1 VTAAIALVDM
11 DAASLAA
18 AEQVIEHGI
27 DAFREVGAALL
38 SIRDG
43 YGYRLAGFRT
53 FEAYCQTRW
62 GLDRRRG
69 YELIGAAEVLENVR
83 TSGQN
88 PTYSQAVVLRTLAPR
103 QQRELVADV
112 DLSRIS
118 TRQLRQTIKDRRTQ
132 RVRDARRDLLASAPT
147 SPFDDPQR
155 FACVQA
161 DCAQLPSLYLGT
173 DLIICS
179 PPYGLDLEGSDLHD
193 DCTTGDWTEYLMRAH
208 RWASEMYEVV
218 NPERGR
224 LCLNVPIDRS
234 KGSRE
239 PVYSDWLQLL
249 RGAGWLYESTI
260 VWKEGNT
267 SNHQARGS
275 LASPNAPHAVAPVE
289 MILVMYRGRWDLGEP
304 SRPSDISEIDWV
316 DWLSTTWTFA
326 GEHRYRVGH
335 QAPFPEELPR
345 RLVYLYSFPGAT
357 IADPFVGSGT
367 TAVAALKAGR
377 RFRGS
382 DIDPECVELACAR
395 VAREIR

>member
-1 VTAAIALVDM
+1 MSRPAISLVQM
-11 DAASLAA
+11 NPASLAA
-18 AEQVIEHGI
+18 AERVIERGLTS
-27 DAFREVGAALL
+27 FREVGAALVR
-38 SIRDG
+38 IRDE
-43 YGYRLAGFRT
+43 YGYRVAGFRT
-53 FEAYCQTRW
+53 FEAYCRSRW
-62 GLDRRRG
+62 AIDRRRG
-69 YELIGAAEVLENVR
+69 YELIGAAEVAENVR

-88 PTYSQAVVLRTLAPR
+88 VTFSQAVALAPLEPSE
-103 QQRELVADV
+103 QRSLVAAL
-112 DLSRIS
+112 DLSSVS
-118 TRQLRQTIKDRRTQ
+118 TRQLRQTIKERRTQ
-132 RVRDARRDLLASAPT
+132 RVRDARRDLLARAPV
-147 SPFDDPQR
+147 SQFDDPQR
-155 FACVQA
+155 FACIQA
-161 DCAQLPSLYLGT
+161 DCADLPNLYLGT
-173 DLIICS
+173 DMIICS
-179 PPYGLDLEGSDLHD
+179 PPYGLDLEGSDIHD
-193 DCTTGDWTEYLMRAH
+193 DHGDWTEYLMRAQS
-208 RWASEMYEVV
+208 WASEMYEVV
-218 NPERGR
+218 NPEHGR
-224 LCLNVPIDRS
+224 LCLNIPIDRT

-239 PVYSDWLQLL
+239 AVYADWLLLL

-304 SRPSDISEIDWV
+304 SRPSDISELDWV

-345 RLVYLYSFPGAT
+345 RLVYLFSFPGAT

-382 DIDPECVELACAR
+382 DIDPECVALTCAR
-395 VAREIR
+395 VAREIRS

>member
-1 VTAAIALVDM
+1 MTAAIALVDM

-69 YELIGAAEVLENVR
+69 YELLGAAEVLENVR

-88 PTYSQAVVLRTLAPR
+88 PTLSQAVVLRALEPR
-103 QQRELVADV
+103 EQRELVADV

-155 FACVQA
+155 FAVVQA

-173 DLIICS
+173 DVIICS
-179 PPYGLDLEGSDLHD
+179 PPYGLALEGSDLYD
-193 DCTTGDWTEYLMRAH
+193 DCT
-208 RWASEMYEVV
+208 
-218 NPERGR
+218 
-224 LCLNVPIDRS
+224 
-234 KGSRE
+234 
-239 PVYSDWLQLL
+239 
-249 RGAGWLYESTI
+249 
-260 VWKEGNT
+260 
-267 SNHQARGS
+267 
-275 LASPNAPHAVAPVE
+275 
-289 MILVMYRGRWDLGEP
+289 
-304 SRPSDISEIDWV
+304 
-316 DWLSTTWTFA
+316 
-326 GEHRYRVGH
+326 
-335 QAPFPEELPR
+335 
-345 RLVYLYSFPGAT
+345 
-357 IADPFVGSGT
+357 
-367 TAVAALKAGR
+367 
-377 RFRGS
+377 
-382 DIDPECVELACAR
+382 
-395 VAREIR
+395 